1 MDEPLLHYEVHG
13 AGGPYLLLV
22 HGMLSSRA
30 QWLANIS
37 ALSGFCRPVVVELF
51 GHGRSPS
58 PEDPPPYLPQ
68 GYVEEFERLRRA
80 LGVDRW
86 LVCGQSLGAALTL
99 RYALDHPG
107 RVIAQ
112 VFTNSM
118 SALASPGWSDYVR
131 PLMQAQ
137 AERLE
142 SEGRR
147 AIENHPLNPSR
158 GSRLPAAVRDA
169 LVEDCLLHNLP
180 GVAFTGLYTVPD
192 SSVRSRI
199 ASNSVPSLLI
209 VGEREE
215 RFREYRLFAEE
226 HMPHLTITGFDAGHA
241 VNAECFREFNRA
253 VDDFLR
259 PFVEDAPAIRA
270 AKGREDG

>member
-1 MDEPLLHYEVHG
+1 MLYYDVHG
-13 AGGPYLLLV
+13 SRGPYLLLV

-30 QWLANIS
+30 QWLANIP
-37 ALSGFCRPVVVELF
+37 ALTGFCRPVVVELL

-58 PEDPPPYLPQ
+58 PEDPAQYSPQ
-68 GYVEEFERLRRA
+68 AYVEAFECLRQA
-80 LGVDRW
+80 LGVDQW

-99 RYALDHPG
+99 RYSLDHPG

-112 VFTNSM
+112 VFTNST
-118 SALASPGWSDYVR
+118 SALASPGWRDVVR
-131 PLMQAQ
+131 PLMQSQ

-142 SEGRR
+142 LEGRR

-158 GSRLPAAVRDA
+158 ASRLPAAVRDE
-169 LVEDCLLHNLP
+169 LVQDCRLHDP
-180 GVAFTGLYTVPD
+180 RGVAFTGLYTVPE
-192 SSVRSRI
+192 SSVRDRV

-226 HMPHLTITGFDAGHA
+226 QVPHLTIVGFDAGHA
-241 VNAECFREFNRA
+241 VNAEVFGEFNRA
-253 VDDFLR
+253 VEAFLR
-259 PFVEDAPAIRA
+259 PFVEGAPAIRA
-270 AKGREDG
+270 AKGHGDG